1 MFDPSIMTEYNKSNI
16 VHSTSS
22 HLNFLWSFF
31 FRKEELRFSEGAH
44 EATKFD
50 VMASSEGD
58 ERPKYTYKQLISLAL
73 KSNPEEGCTLPGM
86 PTLSYFFA
94 VDLSC

>member
-1 MFDPSIMTEYNKSNI
+1 MTESDKSNI
-16 VHSTSS
+16 VHCTSS
-22 HLNFLWSFF
+22 HSKLFVVIF

-86 PTLSYFFA
+86 PTLSHFFV

>member
-1 MFDPSIMTEYNKSNI
+1 MTEYNKSNI
-16 VHSTSS
+16 VHCVQAII
-22 HLNFLWSFF
+22 LNFLWSFF

-86 PTLSYFFA
+86 PT
-94 VDLSC
+94 DLCEEVFVPIK